1 MFPVKIL
8 MKRNRTDWLLMVISG
23 NNLMINFM
31 AAMVRWQALSDLYR
45 EKYSSPHLR
54 LHPGAEVYH

>member
-1 MFPVKIL
+1 
-8 MKRNRTDWLLMVISG
+8 
-23 NNLMINFM
+23 MINFM
-31 AAMVRWQALSDLYR
+31 AAMVRWQVLTDLFR